1 LAKEVILPK
10 FGFTQEESEI
20 LEWLKKEGEK
30 VEKGEPIAVVTTD
43 KISME
48 VESPESGILAGI
60 KYPVGSI
67 VPVTKIIAFILDP
80 GEKVPDTDQ
89 PETKTRQDLPQPAA
103 EETESGVA
111 ADKTV
116 KISPVAARMIEE
128 KRLDASSIKGT
139 GSGGQITRE
148 DVEAHM
154 LSSAS
159 AAFGRINATPAA
171 RRVAA
176 ESSVNLTQIKGS
188 GPFGRIQENDVRS
201 AATTSIP
208 KEITTAP
215 SGAIHKEI
223 PLVGM
228 RRTIAENM
236 QRSMQQAPHMTLQV
250 DVQVDSAE
258 NLRGDAN
265 SHIAEKAGKI
275 SATAVLVKAC
285 ALAIRKN
292 MIINSQLTS
301 DKILVKEVINVGV
314 AVAIEDGLI
323 VPVVAN
329 ADAKSIGQI
338 SLEVNDLAQRARFA
352 RLKPQDLMD
361 GTFTISNLGM
371 LGIDRFTAIIN
382 PPQAAILAVGA
393 IRKQIV
399 PDDSDAPVIRFARM
413 MTLTL
418 SADHRI
424 MDGAQAA
431 YFLAD
436 LKNLLENPGELFL

>member
-1 LAKEVILPK
+1 MAKEVILPK

-20 LEWLKKEGEK
+20 LEWLKKEGEN

-60 KYPVGSI
+60 RYPVGSI
-67 VPVTKIIAFILDP
+67 VPVTKIIAYILEP
-80 GEKVPDTDQ
+80 GEKVPEADEPESKSR
-89 PETKTRQDLPQPAA
+89 PETLQPAA
-103 EETESGVA
+103 VKEQA
-111 ADKTV
+111 AAQTTKTV
-116 KISPVAARMIEE
+116 KVSPVAARMIEE
-128 KRLDASSIKGT
+128 NRLDASAIHGT

-148 DVEAHM
+148 DVEAY
-154 LSSAS
+154 LTSTTAT
-159 AAFGRINATPAA
+159 AGKVNATPAA

-176 ESSVNLTQIKGS
+176 ETTVNLTRVKGT
-188 GPFGRIQENDVRS
+188 GPSGRIQEKDVRS
-201 AATTSIP
+201 AVSTEPVKADTI
-208 KEITTAP
+208 AP
-215 SGAIHKEI
+215 AGAIHKEI
-223 PLVGM
+223 PLIGM

-236 QRSMQQAPHMTLQV
+236 QRSMQEAPHMTLQV
-250 DVQVDSAE
+250 DVQMDSAE
-258 NLRGDAN
+258 TLRGDAN
-265 SHIAEKAGKI
+265 SRISDKAGKI
-275 SATAVLVKAC
+275 SATAVLVKAS
-285 ALAIRKN
+285 ALAIRRN
-292 MIINSQLTS
+292 MIINSQYTPE
-301 DKILVKEVINVGV
+301 KILVKENINVGV

-329 ADAKSIGQI
+329 ADTKSIEQI

-393 IRKQIV
+393 IRKQLV
-399 PDDSDAPVIRFARM
+399 PDDSDAPVIRIAKM

-436 LKNLLENPGELFL
+436 LKNLIENPGELFQ

>member
-1 LAKEVILPK
+1 MAKEVILPK

-20 LEWLKKEGEK
+20 LEWLKKEGET

-67 VPVTKIIAFILDP
+67 VPVTKIIAYILEP
-80 GEKVPDTDQ
+80 GEKA
-89 PETKTRQDLPQPAA
+89 PETNVSESITKPETTQPKAIKEQAA
-103 EETESGVA
+103 AQAT
-111 ADKTV
+111 KTV
-116 KISPVAARMIEE
+116 KVSPVAARMIEE
-128 KRLDASSIKGT
+128 NHLDSSAINGT
-139 GSGGQITRE
+139 GPGNQVTRA
-148 DVEAHM
+148 DVEAY
-154 LSSAS
+154 LASTKASS
-159 AAFGRINATPAA
+159 GKLNATPAA
-171 RRVAA
+171 RRVADETA
-176 ESSVNLTQIKGS
+176 ISLAQIKGS
-188 GPFGRIQENDVRS
+188 GPSGRIQEKDVRS
-201 AATTSIP
+201 AKAITSEKAIAA
-208 KEITTAP
+208 AP
-215 SGAIHKEI
+215 AGTIHKEI
-223 PLVGM
+223 PLIGM

-236 QRSMQQAPHMTLQV
+236 QRSMQEAPHMTLQV
-250 DVQVDSAE
+250 DVQMDSAE
-258 NLRGDAN
+258 TLRRDAN
-265 SHIAEKAGKI
+265 SRVIEKSDKV
-275 SATAVLVKAC
+275 SATAVLVKAS
-285 ALAIRKN
+285 ALAIRRN
-292 MIINSQLTS
+292 MIINSQYTS
-301 DKILVKEVINVGV
+301 EKILVKENINVGV

-323 VPVVAN
+323 VPVIAN

-393 IRKQIV
+393 IRKQFI
-399 PDDSDAPVIRFARM
+399 PDDSDAPVIRIARI

-436 LKNLLENPGELFL
+436 LKNLLENPGELFQ

>member
-1 LAKEVILPK
+1 MAKEVILPK

-20 LEWLKKEGEK
+20 LEWLKKEGEN

-60 KYPVGSI
+60 RYPVGSI
-67 VPVTKIIAFILDP
+67 VPVTKIIAYILEP
-80 GEKVPDTDQ
+80 GEKVPEADEPGSKSR
-89 PETKTRQDLPQPAA
+89 PETLQPAA
-103 EETESGVA
+103 VKEQA
-111 ADKTV
+111 AAQTTKTV
-116 KISPVAARMIEE
+116 KVSPVAARMIEE
-128 KRLDASSIKGT
+128 NRLDASAIHGT

-148 DVEAHM
+148 DVEAY
-154 LSSAS
+154 LTSTTAT
-159 AAFGRINATPAA
+159 AGKVNATPAA

-176 ESSVNLTQIKGS
+176 ETTVNLTRVKGT
-188 GPFGRIQENDVRS
+188 GPSGRIQEKDVRS
-201 AATTSIP
+201 AVSIEPVKAATI
-208 KEITTAP
+208 AP
-215 SGAIHKEI
+215 AGAIHKEI
-223 PLVGM
+223 PLIGM

-236 QRSMQQAPHMTLQV
+236 QRSMQEAPHMTLQV
-250 DVQVDSAE
+250 DVQMDLAE
-258 NLRGDAN
+258 TLRGDAN
-265 SHIAEKAGKI
+265 SRISDKAGKI
-275 SATAVLVKAC
+275 SATAVLVKAS
-285 ALAIRKN
+285 ALAIRRN
-292 MIINSQLTS
+292 MIINSQYTPE
-301 DKILVKEVINVGV
+301 KILVKENINVGV

-329 ADAKSIGQI
+329 ADTKSIEQI

-393 IRKQIV
+393 IRKQLV
-399 PDDSDAPVIRFARM
+399 PDDSDAPVIRIAKM

-436 LKNLLENPGELFL
+436 LKNLIENPGELFQ